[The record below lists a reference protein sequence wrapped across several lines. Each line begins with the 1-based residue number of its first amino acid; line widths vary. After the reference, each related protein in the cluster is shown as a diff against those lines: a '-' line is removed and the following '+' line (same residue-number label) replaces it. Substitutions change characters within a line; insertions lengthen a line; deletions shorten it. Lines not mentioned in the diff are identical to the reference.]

1 MSLPFSSR
9 WLVMLVFFVQPLAFG
24 SWLPRIPDVQLALG
38 LGPAGLALVLLGLP
52 CGTLLTLPFAGSLVS
67 RIGTRGAMLIGF
79 VYYSLAV
86 ALPAFAPTPELLFVA
101 LMLVGSSLSFVELAL
116 NVEADVV
123 EKATVKPLMTTA
135 HGCWSVGIMV
145 GSLCGAGL
153 AALNFS
159 ASWAIMLVAAVNLA
173 LGLWVAYSLPVTD
186 HAAPVE
192 AAPKPRSSWSLPSLP
207 LLGICAFIFGITMT
221 EGAMADWSAVFL
233 REVLNESK
241 GTAGLGYSIFAMMVA
256 TGRFGGAALKTR
268 FGMVGAARICGI
280 LAIIGAAILMGA
292 TSTPMAMVGFGIIG
306 LGVSVGFPL
315 AVTAAASLGDR
326 PASTNVATLSFV
338 ALTGF
343 LVGPPVIGLIAEHSD
358 MRWGLGSL
366 LAVLLLSLC
375 LSGNLRKKTIPAQT
389 GVAEAA

>member
-1 MSLPFSSR
+1 MTLPFSTR
-9 WLVMLVFFVQPLAFG
+9 WLVLLVFFVQPLAFG

-52 CGTLLTLPFAGSLVS
+52 CGTLLTLPVAGSLVS
-67 RIGTRGAMLIGF
+67 KIGTRGAMLIGF

-123 EKATVKPLMTTA
+123 EKATARPLMTTA

-159 ASWAIMLVAAVNLA
+159 ANWAILLMAGVNLV
-173 LGLWVAYSLPVTD
+173 LGLLVAYSLPPST
-186 HAAPVE
+186 PVA
-192 AAPKPRSSWSLPSLP
+192 AAPKQRTAWSMPSLP

-233 REVLNESK
+233 REVMNESK

-256 TGRFGGAALKTR
+256 TGRFGGAALHTR
-268 FGMVGAARICGI
+268 FGIVGAARICGI
-280 LAIIGAAILMGA
+280 LAIIGAAILMAA

-375 LSGNLRKKTIPAQT
+375 LSGYLKQKSIPAGT
-389 GVAEAA
+389 PLGEAA

>member
-1 MSLPFSSR
+1 MTLPFSNR
-9 WLVMLVFFVQPLAFG
+9 WLVLLVFFVQPLAFG

-52 CGTLLTLPFAGSLVS
+52 CGTLLTLPFAGTLVS
-67 RIGTRGAMLIGF
+67 KIGTRGAMLIGF
-79 VYYSLAV
+79 VYYSLAMT
-86 ALPAFAPTPELLFVA
+86 LPAFAATPELLFVA

-135 HGCWSVGIMV
+135 HGCWSVGIMA

-159 ASWAIMLVAAVNLA
+159 ASWAILLVAGVNLV
-173 LGLWVAYSLPVTD
+173 LGLLVAYSLPASAS
-186 HAAPVE
+186 AAPAA
-192 AAPKPRSSWSLPSLP
+192 AAPKQRTAWSMPSLP

-233 REVLNESK
+233 REVMNESK

-256 TGRFGGAALKTR
+256 TGRFGGAALHTR
-268 FGMVGAARICGI
+268 FGIVGAARICGI
-280 LAIIGAAILMGA
+280 LAIIGAAILMAA

-315 AVTAAASLGDR
+315 AVTAAAGLGDR

-375 LSGNLRKKTIPAQT
+375 LSGNLKQKSIPA
-389 GVAEAA
+389 GRPVADAA

>member
-1 MSLPFSSR
+1 MTLPFSTR
-9 WLVMLVFFVQPLAFG
+9 WLVLLVFFVQPLAFG

-38 LGPAGLALVLLGLP
+38 LGPGGLALVLLGLP

-67 RIGTRGAMLIGF
+67 KMGTRSAMLIGF

-86 ALPAFAPTPELLFVA
+86 ALPALAPTPELLFVA
-101 LMLVGSSLSFVELAL
+101 LLLVGSSLSFVELAL

-123 EKATVKPLMTTA
+123 EKATAKPLMTTA

-145 GSLCGAGL
+145 GSVCGAGL
-153 AALNFS
+153 AALNVS
-159 ASWAIMLVAAVNLA
+159 AGWAILLVAGINLA
-173 LGLWVAYSLPVTD
+173 LGLLVAASLPVAKPT
-186 HAAPVE
+186 APVV
-192 AAPKPRSSWSLPSLP
+192 AAPKQRAAWSRPSLP

-233 REVLNESK
+233 REVMHESK

-268 FGMVGAARICGI
+268 FGIVGAARICGI
-280 LAIIGAAILMGA
+280 LAIVGAAILMGS
-292 TSTPMAMVGFGIIG
+292 TTTPMAMVGFGIIG

-315 AVTAAASLGDR
+315 AVTAAAGLGDR

-343 LVGPPVIGLIAEHSD
+343 LVGPPVIGMIAEHSD

-375 LSGNLRKKTIPAQT
+375 LSGYLKQKTIPARQT
-389 GVAEAA
+389 VAEPA